1 MSSFSIRTTPL
12 TQCNVGKNASQ
23 QVIGRKGI
31 AMRKSRRSIRFFG
44 QVLFLILNLIV
55 MRSALAQT
63 DSGRALAATCAT
75 CHGIDGQAKQGMK
88 PLAGK
93 SAAEIVVLMKAFR
106 SAGRHATIMHQIA
119 KGYTD
124 DQIELIAKYFSSQAV
139 PSQAKP

>member
-1 MSSFSIRTTPL
+1 
-12 TQCNVGKNASQ
+12 
-23 QVIGRKGI
+23 
-31 AMRKSRRSIRFFG
+31 
-44 QVLFLILNLIV
+44 

-93 SAAEIVVLMKAFR
+93 SALEIVGLMKDFR
-106 SAGRHATIMHQIA
+106 SGERHATIMQQIA

-139 PSQAKP
+139 SSHAKP